1 MALYYDA
8 ATVLGTD
15 LQVGSLK
22 SRVYD
27 GTLGLQSKPAHLYAL
42 ISETAKYDTF
52 LSEVINNAGILAL
65 EPKVSGPK
73 DRSMSRHCSLTK
85 ALRPLV

>member
-27 GTLGLQSKPAHLYAL
+27 ESLGLQSKPAHLYAL
-42 ISETAKYDTF
+42 ISETAKYDVL
-52 LSEVINNAGILAL
+52 LSEVIENAGLLAL
-65 EPKVSGPK
+65 EFKVRQIPIEDPSC
-73 DRSMSRHCSLTK
+73 HC
-85 ALRPLV
+85 